1 MKKKLLALL
10 LAVVTATSSSA
21 AYIAA
26 ADVPVETTEE
36 ESVTTY
42 TVQETSE
49 NAEVIFLNGTEFQ
62 ADEMVNFCVI
72 PDAGYT
78 VESIEAYGVGG
89 EIEVLP
95 DTEDNYLFFMP
106 ASEVFLDVITVAETP
121 PKEEED
127 MDSLMED
134 LGIADENKTPSDTS
148 GESSGE
154 IPSEEE
160 PTEEGHLE
168 LDGYLEDGTPNYV
181 WEGESQAPVIT
192 ETAPADQKDDTSFY
206 KVGVDNYLKDAE
218 KIWDRVATLG
228 GKGDNTSDGVH
239 LTPDGHYRVYKDG
252 HYFVKGRFSLNQDV
266 YYADSNGYLLNG
278 WLKLVKEGGDW
289 NSKKASDYVWK
300 YCFPD
305 NYIRCELGYQVV
317 DGVGHYFDHDYSG
330 NLMFNKTYRV
340 GSQDYYCD
348 QYGVCGPT
356 TFETSSTLARNA
368 SGVTVANS
376 STTMDGSYS
385 FFPKFNSNSSV
396 SPFGASFSTTSDGH
410 KYCTLRDE
418 SLAGR
423 IGCWYYNV
431 GTYKGRQLDIKLTV
445 TDYTLYSFEGDPEV
459 GYFYVDMNK
468 IGLNNCNTRDMTAD
482 LAFYDHETGQP
493 VSVKG
498 FITFADI
505 DICQGVEILTS
516 PDKVY
521 VANDC
526 ELYKASGRNLFI
538 APWEEPPL
546 NGNSINDDDTSHW
559 VQVNY
564 SGTHLK
570 YKFYSA
576 RENYRFSN
584 GMGDI
589 NGESKQVWQSGYT
602 GSVSDYDIY
611 KSGNLWQGWQGI
623 FFKRLA
629 KIPISEPLSKTVS
642 DNNEKD
648 VLKDRL
654 DNRNETFT
662 YKLSHYVPYEQSD
675 YWYDSYKITDTIHS
689 DLQINQSG
697 IRVKLDSGSDVT
709 SRFKVTVSG
718 QNVTVSA
725 NSTRTSSFYNETYN
739 VYIPVTIKSSVD
751 LGSYVGGRD
760 YSVKNTG
767 KVTLTRSG
775 RSESKTSNEVET
787 VITLKDVPTPT
798 PTPPTPTPTPPDK
811 TPHGKISI
819 TKKDADSGS
828 LLTGAEFVVY
838 QYNKNTGNYED
849 TLGNKRSFI
858 YYATRKKYE
867 SKLLEIT
874 DQNNGKFKVIETKNP
889 EGYTGSWS
897 KEVTFTK
904 GGTSEQNIS
913 LTATNKKDTE
923 VTPPPSEKVPKGRA
937 KVIKTDADTGESL
950 KGAEFVAHEYNKN
963 TGRYEDTLG
972 DKKYLKYDA
981 SENAYMSQ
989 YFECNEQNQGKFKII
1004 ETKNPEGYTG
1014 EWSGTIWCWN
1024 PIFDG
1029 GIEVTCY
1036 LRATNE
1042 KIQIPN
1048 PKGTVSVIKKDKD
1061 SGEIITSGDA
1071 EFALYQY
1078 DKERDTYTNVSLTEA
1093 SRKLSWDAKQQKYV
1107 SKELEITDN
1116 NEGKFLVEETKNP
1129 AGYTG
1134 NWIKFFTL
1142 SDNSETE
1149 LHQTF
1154 EAKNKPIYPKG
1165 TISVVKKDA
1174 VTGEVITSGDAVF
1187 QVDEYSKKYNSYVMD
1202 SGSTKKLLHWDA
1214 DQSKYV
1220 SDELELTYDNEGKFR
1235 VREVENPE
1243 GYTGSW
1249 SQEVTLSDGSE
1260 AELHKTL
1267 EAENEPERLPGGEIK
1282 INKRIK
1288 ESDITWA
1295 HGNPTFLFK
1304 VDGKDAR
1311 GNAHTY
1317 ETYVTFEKG
1326 NYSVD
1331 PDGYA
1336 RLSVTIKNVPI
1347 GTYKI
1352 TEKQVLRYYL
1362 AEATP
1367 NTTNVKIQQV
1377 GKAEYGKKPEDIAYG
1392 NATLDLKNLKAEIT
1406 FRNEKQRFDDY
1417 SHNDVVRN
1425 TVTFKL
1431 K

>member
-10 LAVVTATSSSA
+10 LAVVTVTSSSA

-26 ADVPVETTEE
+26 ASDVPVEMTEE

-42 TVQETSE
+42 TVHETSE

-62 ADEMVNFCVI
+62 ADEMVNICVI

-78 VESIEAYGVGG
+78 VESIEAYGVDG

-106 ASEVFLDVITVAETP
+106 ASEVFLDVITTEITETP
-121 PKEEED
+121 SEEGGD
-127 MDSLMED
+127 MNALMED
-134 LGIADENKTPSDTS
+134 LGIAGENKTPSDT
-148 GESSGE
+148 GEEASAGE
-154 IPSEEE
+154 IPAEEE
-160 PTEEGHLE
+160 AASEGHLE
-168 LDGYLEDGTPNYV
+168 LEGYLEDGTPNYV
-181 WEGESQAPVIT
+181 WVGESPAPVIT
-192 ETAPADQKDDTSFY
+192 ETAPADKKDETTFF

-218 KIWDRVATLG
+218 KIWDRVATMG
-228 GKGDNTSDGVH
+228 GKGDNTSDGAH
-239 LTPDGHYRVYKDG
+239 LTPDGHYRIYKG
-252 HYFVKGRFSLNQDV
+252 GKYFVKGRFAFNDNV

-317 DGVGHYFDHDYSG
+317 DGVGHYFDHAYSG

-356 TFETSSTLARNA
+356 TFESSSTLAKNA
-368 SGVTVANS
+368 GGVTVANS

-385 FFPKFNSNSSV
+385 FFPKYNSNSSV

-410 KYCTLRDE
+410 KYCTLQDE
-418 SLAGR
+418 SLAGK

-445 TDYTLYSFEGDPEV
+445 TDYTLYSFKGDPEV

-468 IGLNNCNTRDMTAD
+468 IGLNNSNTRDMTAD

-516 PDKVY
+516 PDKIY

-648 VLKDRL
+648 VLKNRL
-654 DNRNETFT
+654 DDRNETFT

-709 SRFKVTVSG
+709 SRFNVTTSG
-718 QNVTVSA
+718 QNVTVTA
-725 NSTRTSSFYNETYN
+725 NDTNTSSFYNETYN

-751 LGSYVGGRD
+751 LSSYVGGRD
-760 YSVKNTG
+760 YSVRNTG

-849 TLGNKRSFI
+849 TLGSLRNL
-858 YYATRKKYE
+858 KYFSILKE
-867 SKLLEIT
+867 YQTDLLEVT

-897 KEVTFTK
+897 KEVIFTK

-913 LTATNKKDTE
+913 LTATNKKIE
-923 VTPPPSEKVPKGRA
+923 NPKGTVSVVKKDA
-937 KVIKTDADTGESL
+937 ITQEIITATDAV
-950 KGAEFVAHEYNKN
+950 FHVYQYNKV

-972 DKKYLKYDA
+972 AAATLSWNNTQKKY
-981 SENAYMSQ
+981 
-989 YFECNEQNQGKFKII
+989 I
-1004 ETKNPEGYTG
+1004 
-1014 EWSGTIWCWN
+1014 
-1024 PIFDG
+1024 
-1029 GIEVTCY
+1029 
-1036 LRATNE
+1036 
-1042 KIQIPN
+1042 
-1048 PKGTVSVIKKDKD
+1048 
-1061 SGEIITSGDA
+1061 
-1071 EFALYQY
+1071 
-1078 DKERDTYTNVSLTEA
+1078 
-1093 SRKLSWDAKQQKYV
+1093 
-1107 SKELEITDN
+1107 SKELEITSEN
-1116 NEGKFLVEETKNP
+1116 NGKFKIVEEQPPK
-1129 AGYTG
+1129 GYTG
-1134 NWIKFFTL
+1134 NWSKEVTL
-1142 SDNSETE
+1142 SANSEAQ

-1154 EAKNKPIYPKG
+1154 E
-1165 TISVVKKDA
+1165 V
-1174 VTGEVITSGDAVF
+1174 
-1187 QVDEYSKKYNSYVMD
+1187 
-1202 SGSTKKLLHWDA
+1202 
-1214 DQSKYV
+1214 
-1220 SDELELTYDNEGKFR
+1220 
-1235 VREVENPE
+1235 
-1243 GYTGSW
+1243 
-1249 SQEVTLSDGSE
+1249 
-1260 AELHKTL
+1260 
-1267 EAENEPERLPGGEIK
+1267 ENEPKRLPEGEIK

-1304 VDGKDAR
+1304 ADGKDIR
-1311 GNAHTY
+1311 GKAHTY
-1317 ETYVTFEKG
+1317 ETYVAFEKG

-1367 NTTNVKIQQV
+1367 NTANVKIQQV
-1377 GKAEYGKKPEDIAYG
+1377 GKAEYGKKPEEIAYG
-1392 NATLDLKNLKAEIT
+1392 NATLNLKDLKAEIT

-1425 TVTFKL
+1425 TITFKL

>member
-62 ADEMVNFCVI
+62 ADEMVNICVI

-160 PTEEGHLE
+160 STEEGHLE

-317 DGVGHYFDHDYSG
+317 DGIGHYFDHDYSG

-849 TLGNKRSFI
+849 TLGSKRNLA
-858 YYATRKKYE
+858 YNAYLKKYE
-867 SKLLEIT
+867 SELLEIT

-913 LTATNKKDTE
+913 LTATNKKTTNCPIGQIE
-923 VTPPPSEKVPKGRA
+923 IYKS
-937 KVIKTDADTGESL
+937 DADTGEKL
-950 KGAEFVAHEYNKN
+950 AGAEFVIYQYNN
-963 TGRYEDTLG
+963 ATGKYEDTLG
-972 DKKYLKYDA
+972 SKRSPKYDPDA
-981 SENAYMSQ
+981 QYGKGYVSE
-989 YFECNEQNQGKFKII
+989 ELELNESNQGKFKVV
-1004 ETKNPEGYTG
+1004 ETKNPDGYTG
-1014 EWSGTIWCWN
+1014 SWEDTVDFWYGWPGGPGGTKRTRMFY
-1024 PIFDG
+1024 P
-1029 GIEVTCY
+1029 
-1036 LRATNE
+1036 TNE

-1048 PKGTVSVIKKDKD
+1048 PKGTVSVIKKDAD
-1061 SGEIITSGDA
+1061 SGEVITSGDA
-1071 EFALYQY
+1071 EFEVYQY
-1078 DKERDTYTNVSLTEA
+1078 NKEQDAYENYTLDEA
-1093 SRKLSWDAKQQKYV
+1093 LRKLSWDAKQQKYV
-1107 SKELEITDN
+1107 SKELEITDK
-1116 NEGKFLVEETKNP
+1116 NEGKFLVEEKKNP

-1134 NWIKFFTL
+1134 NWSKFFTL

-1304 VDGKDAR
+1304 VDGKDVR

-1317 ETYVTFEKG
+1317 ETYVTFEEG

-1336 RLSVTIKNVPI
+1336 RLSATIKNVPI

>member
-89 EIEVLP
+89 EVEVLP

-160 PTEEGHLE
+160 STEEGHLE

-181 WEGESQAPVIT
+181 WEGESPAPVIT

-228 GKGDNTSDGVH
+228 GKGDNTSDGIH
-239 LTPDGHYRVYKDG
+239 QTPDGHYRIYKDG
-252 HYFVKGRFSLNQDV
+252 KYFVKGRFAFNDNV
-266 YYADSNGYLLNG
+266 YYADSDGYLLNG

-356 TFETSSTLARNA
+356 TFESSSTLAKNA
-368 SGVTVANS
+368 SGVTVANA

-385 FFPKFNSNSSV
+385 FFPKYNSNSSV
-396 SPFGASFSTTSDGH
+396 ETFGASFSTTSDGH
-410 KYCTLRDE
+410 KYCTLRDK
-418 SLAGR
+418 SLAGK

-787 VITLKDVPTPT
+787 VITLPTPDLT
-798 PTPPTPTPTPPDK
+798 Y
-811 TPHGKISI
+811 GKIFI
-819 TKKDADSGS
+819 TKKDADNGS

-849 TLGNKRSFI
+849 TLGSKRNLA
-858 YYATRKKYE
+858 YNAYLKKYE
-867 SKLLEIT
+867 SELLEIT

-897 KEVTFTK
+897 KEITFTK

-913 LTATNKKDTE
+913 LTATNT
-923 VTPPPSEKVPKGRA
+923 
-937 KVIKTDADTGESL
+937 
-950 KGAEFVAHEYNKN
+950 
-963 TGRYEDTLG
+963 
-972 DKKYLKYDA
+972 
-981 SENAYMSQ
+981 
-989 YFECNEQNQGKFKII
+989 KI
-1004 ETKNPEGYTG
+1004 E
-1014 EWSGTIWCWN
+1014 
-1024 PIFDG
+1024 
-1029 GIEVTCY
+1029 
-1036 LRATNE
+1036 
-1042 KIQIPN
+1042 N
-1048 PKGTVSVIKKDKD
+1048 PKGTVSVIKKDAD
-1061 SGEIITSGDA
+1061 S
-1071 EFALYQY
+1071 
-1078 DKERDTYTNVSLTEA
+1078 
-1093 SRKLSWDAKQQKYV
+1093 
-1107 SKELEITDN
+1107 
-1116 NEGKFLVEETKNP
+1116 
-1129 AGYTG
+1129 
-1134 NWIKFFTL
+1134 
-1142 SDNSETE
+1142 
-1149 LHQTF
+1149 
-1154 EAKNKPIYPKG
+1154 
-1165 TISVVKKDA
+1165 
-1174 VTGEVITSGDAVF
+1174 GEVITSGDAVF
-1187 QVDEYSKKYNSYVMD
+1187 EVYQYNKATGKYEDTLGAAATLSWDNAQRKYISK
-1202 SGSTKKLLHWDA
+1202 
-1214 DQSKYV
+1214 
-1220 SDELELTYDNEGKFR
+1220 ELEINSENDGKFK
-1235 VREVENPE
+1235 VIETKNPE

-1249 SQEVTLSDGSE
+1249 VKEIAFIKGGDSEQTLSLTATNKKIENPKGTVSVVKKDAITKEVITTTDAVFHVYQYNKTAGKYEDTLGAAATLSWNNAQKKYISKELEITSENNGKFKIVEEQPPEGYTGNWSKEVTLSADSE
-1260 AELHKTL
+1260 AQLHQTF
-1267 EAENEPERLPGGEIK
+1267 EVENEPKHLPEGEIK

-1304 VDGKDAR
+1304 VDGKDIR
-1311 GNAHTY
+1311 GKAHTY
-1317 ETYVTFEKG
+1317 ETYVAFEKG

-1367 NTTNVKIQQV
+1367 NTANVKIQQV
-1377 GKAEYGKKPEDIAYG
+1377 GKAEYGKKPEEIAYG
-1392 NATLDLKNLKAEIT
+1392 NATLNLKDLKAEIT

>member
-10 LAVVTATSSSA
+10 LAVVTATSYSA

-26 ADVPVETTEE
+26 AADVPVEMTEE
-36 ESVTTY
+36 ESIMTY
-42 TVQETSE
+42 TVDETSDH
-49 NAEVIFLNGTEFQ
+49 AEVIFLNGTEFQ
-62 ADEMVNFCVI
+62 ADEMVNICVI
-72 PDAGYT
+72 PDAGYS
-78 VESIEAYGVGG
+78 VESIEAYGVDG
-89 EIEVLP
+89 EIDVLP
-95 DTEDNYLFFMP
+95 DTEDNYIFFMP
-106 ASEVFLDVITVAETP
+106 ASEVFLDVITTKIIETP
-121 PKEEED
+121 SKEEN

-134 LGIADENKTPSDTS
+134 MGIAEETTPDTS
-148 GESSGE
+148 RESSAGE
-154 IPSEEE
+154 IPAEEE
-160 PTEEGHLE
+160 SSASEGHLE
-168 LDGYLEDGTPNYV
+168 FDGYLEDGTPNYV
-181 WEGESQAPVIT
+181 WEGETQAPVIT
-192 ETAPADQKDDTSFY
+192 ETALADQKSDTFFY
-206 KVGVDNYLKDAE
+206 KVGVNVGVNNYLKDAE
-218 KIWDRVATLG
+218 KIWDRVATMG
-228 GKGDNTSDGVH
+228 GKGDNTSDGIH
-239 LTPDGHYRVYKDG
+239 LTPDGHYRVYKGG
-252 HYFVKGRFSLNQDV
+252 HYFVKGRFSLNKDV
-266 YYADSNGYLLNG
+266 YYADSNGYLLSG

-330 NLMFNKTYRV
+330 NLMFNKTYKV
-340 GSQDYYCD
+340 GGQNYYCD

-356 TFETSSTLARNA
+356 TFETSSTLAKNA
-368 SGVTVANS
+368 GGVTVANS

-410 KYCTLRDE
+410 KYCTLQDE

-445 TDYTLYSFEGDPEV
+445 TDYTLYSFEGAPEI

-505 DICQGVEILTS
+505 DICQGVEILTN

-546 NGNSINDDDTSHW
+546 NGNSINDDNTSHW

-584 GMGDI
+584 GMRDI

-602 GSVSDYDIY
+602 GSVNDYDIY

-623 FFKRLA
+623 FFKRLT

-654 DNRNETFT
+654 DDRNETFT

-709 SRFKVTVSG
+709 SRFNVSVSG
-718 QNVTVSA
+718 QNVTVTA
-725 NSTRTSSFYNETYN
+725 NNTRSSSFYNETYN
-739 VYIPVTIKSSVD
+739 VYIPVTIKSNVD
-751 LGSYVGGRD
+751 LSSYVNGRD

-775 RSESKTSNEVET
+775 RSENKTSNEVET
-787 VITLKDVPTPT
+787 VITLQK
-798 PTPPTPTPTPPDK
+798 K
-811 TPHGKISI
+811 THGKISI

-838 QYNKNTGNYED
+838 QYNKNTGDYED
-849 TLGNKRSFI
+849 TLGSKRSFI

-889 EGYTGSWS
+889 EGYTGNWS

-913 LTATNKKDTE
+913 LTATNKK
-923 VTPPPSEKVPKGRA
+923 
-937 KVIKTDADTGESL
+937 
-950 KGAEFVAHEYNKN
+950 
-963 TGRYEDTLG
+963 
-972 DKKYLKYDA
+972 
-981 SENAYMSQ
+981 
-989 YFECNEQNQGKFKII
+989 I
-1004 ETKNPEGYTG
+1004 E
-1014 EWSGTIWCWN
+1014 
-1024 PIFDG
+1024 
-1029 GIEVTCY
+1029 
-1036 LRATNE
+1036 
-1042 KIQIPN
+1042 N
-1048 PKGTVSVIKKDKD
+1048 PKGTVSVIKKDAD
-1061 SGEIITSGDA
+1061 SGEVITSGDA
-1071 EFALYQY
+1071 VFKVYQY
-1078 DKERDTYTNVSLTEA
+1078 NKETGKYEDTLGATAT
-1093 SRKLSWDAKQQKYV
+1093 LSWDNAKRKYI
-1107 SKELEITDN
+1107 SPKLEITSEND
-1116 NEGKFLVEETKNP
+1116 GKFKVIETKNP
-1129 AGYTG
+1129 EGYTG
-1134 NWIKFFTL
+1134 SWSKEVAFIKGGDSEQTL
-1142 SDNSETE
+1142 SLTATNTKI
-1149 LHQTF
+1149 
-1154 EAKNKPIYPKG
+1154 KNPKG

-1174 VTGEVITSGDAVF
+1174 ITKEVITATDAVF
-1187 QVDEYSKKYNSYVMD
+1187 HVYQYNKATSKYEDTLGAAALLFWDNAQKKYI
-1202 SGSTKKLLHWDA
+1202 
-1214 DQSKYV
+1214 SK
-1220 SDELELTYDNEGKFR
+1220 ELEITSENNGKFK
-1235 VREVENPE
+1235 VVEEQPPE
-1243 GYTGSW
+1243 GYTGNW
-1249 SQEVTLSDGSE
+1249 SKEVTLSADSE
-1260 AELHKTL
+1260 AQLHQTF
-1267 EAENEPERLPGGEIK
+1267 EVENEPKRLPEGEIK

-1304 VDGKDAR
+1304 ADGKDIR

-1326 NYSVD
+1326 NYSID

-1336 RLSVTIKNVPI
+1336 RLSTTIKNVPI

-1367 NTTNVKIQQV
+1367 NTANVKIQQV
-1377 GKAEYGKKPEDIAYG
+1377 GKAEYGKKPEEIAYG
-1392 NATLDLKNLKAEIT
+1392 TATLDLKNLKAEIT

-1425 TVTFKL
+1425 TVTFKM